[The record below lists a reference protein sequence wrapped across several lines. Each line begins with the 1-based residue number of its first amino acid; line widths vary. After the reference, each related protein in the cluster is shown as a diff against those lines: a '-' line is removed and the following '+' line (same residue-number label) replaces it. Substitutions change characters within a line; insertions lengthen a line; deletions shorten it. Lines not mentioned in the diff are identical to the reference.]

1 MTKKIM
7 ALALATMMI
16 LSLAVVGNFS
26 ATPVYAA
33 DAVTSATT
41 WNPTPE
47 PTPAP
52 APAPAPKPAP
62 APAPAPTAPATSTTP
77 APTAQ
82 APNILRVLLFG
93 MTGDDVA
100 LMQTYLIKVGH
111 EIEADGSFGPMTL
124 GAVKA
129 FQANEGLTVDG
140 FFGPKTNAALFAKVE
155 VAVPVVDVVTTASL
169 VNNIEDFKAG
179 ISTEGTWI
187 ISILNDMTSEEALVL
202 DGVLLNGKK
211 DKVTGEDVV
220 QRKIALYTQDEDR
233 NVTARFTLTAPKLT
247 INSPNARIQSGTFV
261 GDVFVNEE
269 MFQLVDAVVE
279 GNLYFTNQAA
289 KDSFKMDDKSSV
301 TGEIALIQT
310 DVTTTASLV
319 ATHDDFKAGISEDG
333 TWIVSVVKDLVFW
346 EPLTVTGEFM
356 HRDALSRKIALYS
369 QDEDRNVTRR
379 FTLTAPSITFDSPS
393 ARIQGGIFVGDVYV
407 NADNFKLVDAT
418 VEGNVYLTTESAK
431 ATFDMDDKSSVTGV
445 VALYEPDAITTASL
459 VRTPEALTAAMMNDG
474 TWIAAI
480 LNDIEVDHALFLMGE
495 FSYKETIQRKIALY
509 SQDTERNVTRRFTLT
524 APELYILSPITRMEK
539 GDFVGDLYVSAPDFK
554 LNVANVTGDVYVSEL
569 GTGFTMA
576 KSTVSGNVYFAS
588 QEVMDTFVTD
598 EASVVEG
605 TMEVK

>member
-1 MTKKIM
+1 
-7 ALALATMMI
+7 
-16 LSLAVVGNFS
+16 
-26 ATPVYAA
+26 
-33 DAVTSATT
+33 
-41 WNPTPE
+41 
-47 PTPAP
+47 
-52 APAPAPKPAP
+52 
-62 APAPAPTAPATSTTP
+62 
-77 APTAQ
+77 
-82 APNILRVLLFG
+82 
-93 MTGDDVA
+93 
-100 LMQTYLIKVGH
+100 
-111 EIEADGSFGPMTL
+111 MTL

-202 DGVLLNGKK
+202 DGMFLNGKK

-301 TGEIALIQT
+301 TGEIALIEP

-319 ATHDDFKAGISEDG
+319 ATHDAFKAGISEDG
-333 TWIVSVVKDLVFW
+333 TWIISVVKDLVFW
-346 EPLTVTGEFM
+346 ETLTLSGDDFTN
-356 HRDALSRKIALYS
+356 RDLPARKIALYS

-379 FTLTAPSITFDSPS
+379 FTLTAPSLTIDSPS

-407 NADNFKLVDAT
+407 NADNFQLVNAT

-431 ATFDMDDKSSVTGV
+431 ATFKMDDKSTVTGV
-445 VALYEPDAITTASL
+445 VALYQPDAITTASL
-459 VRTPEALTAAMMNDG
+459 VRTPEALSAAMLTDG
-474 TWIAAI
+474 TWITSIA
-480 LNDIEVDHALFLMGE
+480 NDIVVEQPLFLMGE
-495 FSYKETIQRKIALY
+495 FSYKEAIQRKIALY
-509 SQDTERNVTRRFTLT
+509 SQDEERNVTRRFTLT
-524 APELYILSPITRMEK
+524 APALYILSPVTRMEK
-539 GDFVGDLYVSAPDFK
+539 GDFVGDLYVSAPSFK

-569 GTGFTMA
+569 ATGFTMA